1 MFCFRNAI
9 YEEHGYP
16 QRKLKINKQ
25 KQKLIFDN
33 HFWFFFSLAIQC
45 IASCFQIVI
54 LLSSHS
60 SFFLLLAHY
69 QHAAGQIPREK
80 KNGKERGRVGFRNLL
95 SIFELFPLKTSD
107 RLFLKVLFLN
117 FSLLTTISPIKS
129 ILTYRVSDISL
140 SRNSTKR
147 KKKIL
152 NNFWR
157 NELDH
162 KSIIKNTGR
171 WRRRDERVGR
181 RAFVFPFLHLK

>member
-1 MFCFRNAI
+1 MFV
-9 YEEHGYP
+9 
-16 QRKLKINKQ
+16 
-25 KQKLIFDN
+25 N
-33 HFWFFFSLAIQC
+33 HFWFFFISLPIQC

-69 QHAAGQIPREK
+69 QHAAGQIPRGK

-95 SIFELFPLKTSD
+95 SIFELFPLKISD
-107 RLFLKVLFLN
+107 RLILKVLFLN
-117 FSLLTTISPIKS
+117 FLSSQQSRPYSPFSLTESQTF
-129 ILTYRVSDISL
+129 L
-140 SRNSTKR
+140 SAGIQQKW

-171 WRRRDERVGR
+171 WGRRDERVGR